1 MHWLEMLNFRELG
14 LGWYVYKLKKIILDM
29 WEVLGLFTLANG
41 VQQAEFIARNEKIFW
56 NLLHI

>member
-1 MHWLEMLNFRELG
+1 MLNFRELG

-29 WEVLGLFTLANG
+29 WEVFGLFTLANG
-41 VQQAEFIARNEKIFW
+41 VQQVEFIARNEKIFW